1 MFAETMN
8 TSSQGNFW
16 VGLLT
21 IAIIVG
27 LIVLWVRHSHKK
39 TRSKYWSGKV
49 IDKKQY
55 TSTDEDGDRSTSYE
69 LVVAVDGATK
79 PKKVGV
85 NAGLFNTFSIGDKIE
100 KKLGELHPSKMA

>member
-1 MFAETMN
+1 MLVASTD

-16 VGLLT
+16 VGLVT
-21 IAIIVG
+21 VAIIVG
-27 LIVLWVRHSHKK
+27 LIVLWVRYSNKK

-49 IDKKQY
+49 TDKKQY
-55 TSTDEDGDRSTSYE
+55 TSTDEDGDKSTSYE
-69 LVVAVDGATK
+69 LVVEVDGATK

-85 NAGLFNTFSIGDKIE
+85 NAALFSTFTIGDKIE